1 MNSLIY
7 KGKCSSKSLTA
18 NFMRCSLSQL
28 NSFSEKQKSARATAM
43 VIKTNAMA
51 ISVLYKIRLL
61 NIVLFSPPTVSIV
74 IVNVYVSSRLLLSV
88 VQVN

>member
-1 MNSLIY
+1 
-7 KGKCSSKSLTA
+7 
-18 NFMRCSLSQL
+18 
-28 NSFSEKQKSARATAM
+28 M